1 MGGRGASAGISKKG
15 KPYGTEHYTVYQ
27 YENIKFI
34 KNAENNSKVPMETMT
49 QGRIYAI
56 INKRNE
62 VHSISFYD
70 ENNKRYKQI
79 DVRGSKHSIDGK
91 KIIPHTH
98 HGYEH
103 DERGT
108 KALTKIEKQIV
119 EDVLK
124 VWDNRHK

>member
-56 INKRNE
+56 INKRDE

-79 DVRGSKHSIDGK
+79 DVRGTPHDIKGK
-91 KIIPHTH
+91 KMLPHTH
-98 HGYEH
+98 YGYEH
-103 DERGT
+103 DEGGT
-108 KALTKIEKQIV
+108 TELTKIEKQIV
-119 EDVLK
+119 EGVLK

>member
-15 KPYGTEHYTVYQ
+15 KPYGTEHYMVYQ
-27 YENIKFI
+27 HENIKFI

-56 INKRNE
+56 INKRDE

-70 ENNKRYKQI
+70 ANNKRYKQI
-79 DVRGSKHSIDGK
+79 DVRGTPHVIIDK

-98 HGYEH
+98 YGYEH
-103 DERGT
+103 DEGGT
-108 KALTKIEKQIV
+108 KVPNV
-119 EDVLK
+119 EERQMVAKVLK
-124 VWDNRHK
+124 IWDNRRK

>member
-1 MGGRGASAGISKKG
+1 MGGRGASAGISKRG

-79 DVRGSKHSIDGK
+79 DVRGTPHDVKGK
-91 KIIPHTH
+91 KMIPHTH
-98 HGYEH
+98 YGYEH
-103 DERGT
+103 DEGGT
-108 KALTKIEKQIV
+108 KAPNIEERQMV
-119 EDVLK
+119 ARVLK
-124 VWDNRHK
+124 IWDNRHK

>member
-1 MGGRGASAGISKKG
+1 MGGRGDSAGISKKG

-34 KNAENNSKVPMETMT
+34 KNIENNSKVPMETMT
-49 QGRIYAI
+49 KGRIYAI
-56 INKRNE
+56 INKRDE

-79 DVRGSKHSIDGK
+79 DVRGTPHDINGK
-91 KIIPHTH
+91 KRLPHTH
-98 HGYEH
+98 YGYEH
-103 DERGT
+103 DEGGT
-108 KALTKIEKQIV
+108 TNLTKIEKQIV

>member
-27 YENIKFI
+27 HENIKFI

-49 QGRIYAI
+49 RGRIYAI

-70 ENNKRYKQI
+70 ANNKRYKQI
-79 DVRGSKHSIDGK
+79 DVRGAKHSIDGSK
-91 KIIPHTH
+91 TIPHTH
-98 HGYEH
+98 HGYNH
-103 DERGT
+103 DEGGT
-108 KALTKIEKQIV
+108 KVPNV
-119 EDVLK
+119 EEQQMIAKVLK
-124 VWDNRHK
+124 IWDNRRK